1 MLVSLNLSFIVFLL
15 KTLYHQVGK
24 NLSKKEY
31 VMPSFDLV
39 SKTDMMEMKNAL
51 QMAQKEVNSRYD
63 FKGSDTA
70 FELKENSIELRADD
84 DYKMKAALE
93 ILRGQLAKRNIGQR
107 CIDPQKVEPSGNR
120 MMKQV
125 INIKNGID
133 KEKARTIN
141 KIIKDSGLKV
151 SSSIL
156 DDKIRLTG
164 KKIDDLQDAFIKL
177 RNNKDVDI
185 ELQMENMKRD

>member
-1 MLVSLNLSFIVFLL
+1 
-15 KTLYHQVGK
+15 
-24 NLSKKEY
+24 
-31 VMPSFDLV
+31 MPSFDLV

-63 FKGSDTA
+63 FKGSDTN
-70 FELKENSIELRADD
+70 FELKESAIELRADD

-93 ILRGQLAKRNIGQR
+93 ILRGQLVKRNIGQR

-120 MMKQV
+120 MLKQM

-141 KIIKDSGLKV
+141 KLVKESGLKV

-164 KKIDDLQDAFIKL
+164 KKIDDLQEVFQFL
-177 RNNKDVDI
+177 RKHKDVDI
-185 ELQMENMKRD
+185 ELQIENMKRD

>member
-1 MLVSLNLSFIVFLL
+1 
-15 KTLYHQVGK
+15 
-24 NLSKKEY
+24 
-31 VMPSFDLV
+31 MPSFDLV

-51 QMAQKEVNSRYD
+51 AMAQKEVNSRYD
-63 FKGSDTA
+63 FKGSDTN
-70 FELKENSIELRADD
+70 FELKETSIELRADD

-93 ILRGQLAKRNIGQR
+93 ILRGQLVKRNIGQR

-120 MMKQV
+120 MMKQT

-141 KIIKDSGLKV
+141 KLIKESGLKV

-164 KKIDDLQDAFIKL
+164 KKIDDLQEAFQLIRKH
-177 RNNKDVDI
+177 KDVDI
-185 ELQMENMKRD
+185 ELQIENMKRD

>member
-1 MLVSLNLSFIVFLL
+1 M
-15 KTLYHQVGK
+15 T
-24 NLSKKEY
+24 
-31 VMPSFDLV
+31 SFDLV

-63 FKGSDTA
+63 FKGSDTS
-70 FELKENSIELRADD
+70 FELKENAIELRADD

-93 ILRGQLAKRNIGQR
+93 ILRGQLVKRNIGQR
-107 CIDPQKVEPSGNR
+107 CIDPQKIEPSGNR
-120 MMKQV
+120 MMKQM

-133 KEKARTIN
+133 KDKARAIN
-141 KIIKDSGLKV
+141 KIIKESGLKV

-164 KKIDDLQDAFIKL
+164 KKIDDLQTAFQTL
-177 RNNKDVDI
+177 RTHKDVDI
-185 ELQMENMKRD
+185 ELQIENMKRD

>member
-1 MLVSLNLSFIVFLL
+1 
-15 KTLYHQVGK
+15 
-24 NLSKKEY
+24 
-31 VMPSFDLV
+31 MPSFDLV

-51 QMAQKEVNSRYD
+51 QMAQKEINARYD
-63 FKGSDTA
+63 FKGSDVTL
-70 FELKENSIELRADD
+70 ELKDTTIELRAED

-93 ILRGQLAKRNIGQR
+93 ILRGQLVKRNIGQR

-120 MMKQV
+120 MMKQT
-125 INIKNGID
+125 INIKNGIE
-133 KEKARTIN
+133 KEKAKQIN

-164 KKIDDLQDAFIKL
+164 KKIDDLQEAFQML
-177 RNNKDVDI
+177 RSHKDVEI